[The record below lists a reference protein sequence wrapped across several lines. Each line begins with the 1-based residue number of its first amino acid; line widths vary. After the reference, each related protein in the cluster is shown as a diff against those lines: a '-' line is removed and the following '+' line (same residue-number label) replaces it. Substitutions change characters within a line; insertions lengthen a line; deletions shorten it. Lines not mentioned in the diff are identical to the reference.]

1 MKVAIKLLVSALL
14 VYFVFS
20 QIDIQR
26 LINSIKSINIFYYL
40 LAFVLYN
47 ISKIVSAIRLNFYFK
62 EIGINLPLIQNLKL
76 YYVGMFYNL
85 FLPGGIGGDGYKA
98 YLLKKHYKKKLAP
111 ILKALLFDRVSGLVA
126 LIFLASVLFIFS
138 SYSISPLKELNYIV
152 LLTIYPIFYF
162 VSKRYNIFFYYF
174 KKTNLLGLAVQFLQ
188 LLSAVALIFA
198 LPQELPIIE
207 LLVLFLISSIVSV
220 LPITIGGVGVRE
232 LTFLYGLKFI
242 GWNPDI
248 GIAFSFLFFSITLL
262 ASLIGVLFLHKPMNI
277 ETINSNL

>member
-1 MKVAIKLLVSALL
+1 LKVAIKLLISALL

-62 EIGINLPLIQNLKL
+62 EIGINLPIVQNLKL

-152 LLTIYPIFYF
+152 LFTIYPIFYF
-162 VSKRYNIFFYYF
+162 VSKRYNLFFYYF